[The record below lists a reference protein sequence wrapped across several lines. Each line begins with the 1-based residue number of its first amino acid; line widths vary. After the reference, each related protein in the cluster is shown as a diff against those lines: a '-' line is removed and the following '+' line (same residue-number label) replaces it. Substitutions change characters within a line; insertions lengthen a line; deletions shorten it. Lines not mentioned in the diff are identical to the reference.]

1 MCNFADRFFSTVKEE
16 ESSMNE
22 ERALILGREKISK
35 LLWKFALPAIAATV
49 ASSLYNIVDGIF
61 IGHLGA
67 YNIAGVGLTA
77 PFMNLAAAFGALVG
91 VGASVLCSI
100 YLGEKNYEKAR
111 VVLAN
116 VVLLNLILGVLFTVV
131 GLIFLEPI
139 LIFFGASSN
148 TMPAAKEYMTVI
160 LIGNVFAHMYLGLS
174 AILRVSGYPV
184 TAMNMTFLSVVI
196 NIILAPIFI
205 FVFNMG
211 VAGAALA
218 TVIAEIVCCLILLY
232 LFMRRDR
239 VVYFERDKFYLD
251 LHTVKRSFA
260 IGSPNFFTNAAGCF
274 IVVLQNYNLLKY
286 GGDLYVGA
294 FSIIN
299 RIAFLFFMIV
309 LGFSQGMQPIVA
321 YNYGARNHK
330 RMWDTFF
337 LTAKCALCITVLG
350 CLICEI
356 FPFQLTRLFASGNT
370 GLDQQL
376 VSITIDGFHKNMSAF
391 WLIGIAVIGTN
402 FFASMGKP
410 NKALFLS
417 LTRQAIFLIPIL
429 LILPRCIGVDGVWF
443 AAPIA
448 DTLATL
454 FTIYLVYRER
464 RIQSSLIK
472 S

>member
-1 MCNFADRFFSTVKEE
+1 
-16 ESSMNE
+16 MNE

-35 LLWKFALPAIAATV
+35 LLWKYALPAIAATI

-91 VGASVLCSI
+91 VGASVTCSI
-100 YLGEKNYEKAR
+100 YLGEKNYDKAR
-111 VVLAN
+111 LVLAN
-116 VVLLNLILGVLFTVV
+116 VVILNLILGILFSVV

-139 LIFFGASSN
+139 LIFFGASVN

-160 LIGNVFAHMYLGLS
+160 LIGNVFAHMYLGLNS
-174 AILRVSGYPV
+174 ILRVSGYPV
-184 TAMNMTFLSVVI
+184 TAMNMTFISVVI
-196 NIILAPIFI
+196 NIILAPLFI
-205 FVFNMG
+205 FVFDMG
-211 VAGAALA
+211 VAGAAWA
-218 TVIAEIVCCLILLY
+218 TVIAQTICCLILFY
-232 LFMRRDR
+232 LFLRRDR
-239 VVYFERDKFYLD
+239 VVYLEKDKFHLD
-251 LHTVKRSFA
+251 KHIVKRSFS

-286 GGDLYVGA
+286 GGDLYVGG

-321 YNYGARNHK
+321 YNFGAKNYK

-337 LTAKCALCITVLG
+337 LTVKCALCITILG

-356 FPFQLTRLFASGNT
+356 FPYQITRLFASDNNA
-370 GLDQQL
+370 LDKEL
-376 VSITIDGFHKNMSAF
+376 INITIDGFHKNMCAF
-391 WLIGIAVIGTN
+391 WLIGVAVIGTN

-410 NKALFLS
+410 KKALFLS

-429 LILPRCIGVDGVWF
+429 LFLPNLIGVDGVWF

-454 FTIYLVYRER
+454 CTIYLVLRER
-464 RIQSSLIK
+464 KLQKNLIK
-472 S
+472 